1 MENRFNFWF
10 PIEKAQEIID
20 PDTGEVRMLLGGI
33 ASTADEDSDGEFLDP
48 KGFDI
53 EPLLK
58 SGMVNWHHQA
68 KDQPATIIGEPTKA
82 EIRSDGLYVETELYP
97 SSKIAQE
104 VWQLAQ
110 ILEKDSKTRRLG
122 YSVEGKVL
130 KRKSEDKNSP
140 DYKKIQKALITGVA
154 ITHQPKNPKTFVNII
169 KGDVDDD
176 EAEEDIE
183 NTEKQ
188 DNDKE
193 KQTNSDS
200 TKKGL
205 TTETGKALIK
215 ESVDKKL
222 KKQTFGKAE
231 IFDKL
236 FNDLPAINFNKAN
249 KIIRKDDSK

>member
-33 ASTADEDSDGEFLDP
+33 ALTADEDSDGEFLDP

-68 KDQPATIIGEPTKA
+68 KDQPAAIIGEPIKA
-82 EIRSDGLYVETELYP
+82 EIRPEGLYVETELYP

-140 DYKKIQKALITGVA
+140 DYKKIQKAIITGVA
-154 ITHQPKNPKTFVNII
+154 ITHQPKNPKTFASII
-169 KGDVDDD
+169 KGGVDIVDVDVED
-176 EAEEDIE
+176 ETNEEDVE
-183 NTEKQ
+183 EEKRTTE
-188 DNDKE
+188 
-193 KQTNSDS
+193 
-200 TKKGL
+200 KKGL
-205 TTETGKALIK
+205 RVGYKNRKSI
-215 ESVDKKL
+215 DK
-222 KKQTFGKAE
+222 
-231 IFDKL
+231 
-236 FNDLPAINFNKAN
+236 
-249 KIIRKDDSK
+249 RKC